1 MTALPTDVEL
11 WISLKQGNREAFT
24 ALYGKYSKMLFSYGL
39 RITPD
44 EHVVADA
51 LQSTFVKFWTNR
63 ETIAL
68 PVQVKPFLITSF
80 RNNLSTIIAKGN
92 RTESLDNFNEEQ
104 FVMNFTLESEYIK
117 KEDVDIQSKKLNDAL
132 NQLSPRQKEII
143 YLRYFEELDYNE
155 IAAIM
160 DISVKGAYKL
170 SARALF
176 SLQKIMEIGRNGLFL
191 MLAAYRISHF

>member
-1 MTALPTDVEL
+1 MAALPTDVEL

-24 ALYGKYSKMLFSYGL
+24 TLYGKYSKMLFSYGL
-39 RITPD
+39 RITAD
-44 EHVVADA
+44 EDVVADA

-80 RNNLSTIIAKGN
+80 RNNLSTITAKGN
-92 RTESLDNFNEEQ
+92 RTESLDNFAEER
-104 FVMNFTLESEYIK
+104 FVMDFTLESEYIK
-117 KEDVDIQSKKLNDAL
+117 KEDIDIQSRKLNDAL

-155 IAAIM
+155 IATIM
-160 DISVKGAYKL
+160 DITVKGAYKL
-170 SARALF
+170 SARALLG
-176 SLQKIMEIGRNGLFL
+176 LQAILGTGRSGLL
-191 MLAAYRISHF
+191 LVLAAYRISHF